1 MAKHTVNLGAFYE
14 QGAINARVNY
24 GYRSD
29 MYVGQDRGYDFS
41 QMSGGT
47 LSASLGYKINDNFA
61 LSLDAQNLNNPLL
74 KYFGANLDQPRS
86 IYTNGR
92 QFYLTARIK
101 Y

>member
-1 MAKHTVNLGAFYE
+1 MNLGAFYE
-14 QGAINARVNY
+14 QGNMTARLNY

-41 QMSGGT
+41 QLAGAT
-47 LSASLGYKINDNFA
+47 VSASLGYKINEHFA
-61 LSLDAQNLNNPLL
+61 LSFDAQNLNNPTL
-74 KYFGANLDQPRS
+74 KYFGANADQPRS

-92 QFYLTARIK
+92 QYYLTARIK